1 MSKKTIIS
9 TAFLL
14 FIQLLSSQ
22 IIINEVMFDA
32 AGSEYHDEF
41 VEIYNNSDAIVDLSG
56 WMISDDDEADLL
68 IKFNGFDNMLL
79 NPHCYCVVM
88 DSSYYL
94 NSTYYETLI
103 PDSTLRVMINDGSFG
118 SSGLNNTDE
127 ETVTI
132 YDPDSTIVS
141 FYMYLNDQEAGFSDE
156 RVNFD
161 EDIWGNSKILDGTPG
176 FKNSVSP
183 YDNDL
188 ELTLVN
194 IPDDLQINTDFRIDL
209 KVKNIGIN
217 SIDSFRCNAY
227 SAENLLNFHDHG
239 LSILPLDSVEF
250 PITLNLSDPG
260 TNAVRFELETS
271 IDDYLL
277 NNEVD
282 TTIYIPY
289 NERSLV
295 LNEFMKYPNDSQC
308 EWIEVVNVSEDSLS
322 LSDFL
327 ITDSNK
333 DILIP
338 FPNISLLPNDL
349 FVIAESDLIYN
360 FPAVDPVKV
369 HIDGSLPGLNND
381 TDCIYIL
388 DKKFS
393 TVDSIIYM
401 DFDDDNGISIEKIN
415 PKFNSS
421 MLSNWVYSV
430 STATPTMKNSVYQ
443 DPSDINNLND
453 FSLYPKTVTPNDDG
467 NNDNLIISYDFD
479 SAYIYLTVKIYNIK
493 GQQ

>member
-1 MSKKTIIS
+1 MSIKKITFIL
-9 TAFLL
+9 FLIFL
-14 FIQLLSSQ
+14 QLLSSQ

-41 VEIYNNSDAIVDLSG
+41 VEIYNNSDTIVDLSG
-56 WMISDDDEADLL
+56 WMLSDDDETDIL
-68 IKFNGFDNMLL
+68 IKCPGFDNMLL
-79 NPHCYCVVM
+79 NPHHYCVVM
-88 DSSYYL
+88 DSSYYIDG
-94 NSTYYETLI
+94 NSTYYESLI
-103 PDSTLRVMINDGSFG
+103 PDSVLRVMINDAAFG

-132 YDPDSTIVS
+132 YDSDSTIVS

-161 EDIWGNSKILDGTPG
+161 ENIWKNSKVLDGTPG

-194 IPDDLQINTDFRIDL
+194 IPEDIEMNIDFQIDL
-209 KVKNIGIN
+209 KARNIGIN
-217 SIDSFRCNAY
+217 TIDSFQCNTY
-227 SAENLLNFHDHG
+227 NTVGLLDTYIYG
-239 LSILPLDSVEF
+239 PTILSNDSVEF

-260 TNAVRFELETS
+260 TNTIEFDLVTN

-277 NNEVD
+277 NNEID
-282 TTIYIPY
+282 TIVYMPY

-308 EWIEVVNVSEDSLS
+308 EWIEVVNISEDSLS
-322 LSDFL
+322 LSDFF

-333 DILIP
+333 DVLIP
-338 FPNISLLPNDL
+338 FPSILLPPNDL
-349 FVIAESDLIYN
+349 FVIAESDLIYD
-360 FPAVDPVKV
+360 FPAVDPAKV
-369 HIDGSLPGLNND
+369 HIDGALPGLNND

-388 DKKFS
+388 DKRYS
-393 TVDSIIYM
+393 TVDSIIYI
-401 DFDDDNGISIEKIN
+401 DFDDDYGISHEKIN
-415 PKFNSS
+415 PEFNSS
-421 MLSNWVYSV
+421 MLSNWASSV

-443 DPSDINNLND
+443 DPSD
-453 FSLYPKTVTPNDDG
+453 
-467 NNDNLIISYDFD
+467 
-479 SAYIYLTVKIYNIK
+479 
-493 GQQ
+493 